1 LITALQAYSR
11 RDHAA
16 DLKRW
21 TEAARNISTRLSGV
35 GLDARFVTETE
46 SGFGVPIVSLRLPGG
61 SRAGREL
68 TTQLRGLDPPLYLD
82 EEEINRGVLIVNPS
96 TLKPGEDAVLI
107 ESIGSVWRSMTK
119 SR

>member
-1 LITALQAYSR
+1 MAGETTAPTSSDGRKLRA
-11 RDHAA
+11 
-16 DLKRW
+16 
-21 TEAARNISTRLSGV
+21 
-35 GLDARFVTETE
+35 VTETE

-61 SRAGREL
+61 SGAGREL
-68 TTQLRGLDPPLYLD
+68 TTRLRGLDRPLYLD

-107 ESIGSVWRSMTK
+107 ESITSVWRSMTK